1 MVSQQRK
8 YFRKNIRLT
17 EVLLTE
23 MQNRTTNNPHKCSLT
38 KVVPLISCPIHR
50 RKFEVNAKKTYPI
63 PPLKS

>member
-38 KVVPLISCPIHR
+38 KVVPFLPNSP
-50 RKFEVNAKKTYPI
+50 KKV
-63 PPLKS
+63 